1 MTKPTELSYS
11 APFARFALRRPVTVV
26 MVFFAMLILGLASSR
41 LLPLEKF
48 PGIDIPQLV
57 VSAPYPNATPAE
69 VERLIVRPLEE
80 ALATVSGIKEIR
92 SFSRENDAVVV
103 LMFDWEEEIG
113 SRSIEIREQVESI
126 RHTLPKDLE
135 RIYVMHFNTD
145 DMPVLQIRISS
156 DRDLSLA
163 WDLLNKQLKEPLERA
178 DGVSKV
184 DLYGVEQREIMI
196 RLNPEAVIASG
207 LTDNQILSMLRA
219 ANFTLS
225 AGYME
230 TERTRVRVVASDEF
244 RNLED
249 IRTLPVTPHLTI
261 ADIAEVAY
269 ELPRKLDGRRFNQR
283 YAIGLSVFKDSNA
296 NLVDVAHN
304 VVSIIEAAA
313 TTPEFNDIQLMMM
326 DNLAESVTDSLSDLL
341 FAGLIGALLSIT
353 VLYLFLREWR
363 LTLIIVLSVPA
374 AICLTLGVMYLLG
387 YSLNILSMMG
397 LMLAVG
403 MLIDNAVVV
412 SESVRQEQELA
423 IIDKRPLNEDI
434 VELGAARVSLA
445 IIAGT
450 LTTAIVFL
458 PNIFGAKEELTVFLE
473 HVAIAICI
481 SLLAS
486 LLVAQTLI
494 PLLLSKLKVKVNKRV
509 RTEPRIKSAYLR
521 SLRWSHRRPKLTS
534 FFIFLLFAS
543 TALPMSQI
551 KTDEADTA
559 FNDRLYI
566 NYDIQGQYAL
576 DEVKQEVIQLE
587 NYLYANK
594 DDFEIDNVYSY
605 YSTDSATSTL
615 LLKEKRHLSV
625 PEIQDRIRKNMPLL
639 PRSKVRFGFRGGD
652 NDGVQITL
660 SGRSTELLQELAR
673 DIMPILER
681 IDGLV
686 DVQTDNNKASE
697 ELQLHV
703 NRIQAERYGL
713 TTQSVANQVS
723 TALRGTN
730 LRSFRHNPEGDV
742 RIRAAYPEA
751 YELDFDLLQNVVVAR
766 DENALIRLDQVAQFD
781 RQPRLSQISRY
792 NRETAIRINANL
804 DNLTLSEARVA
815 IEAALEQI
823 ELPNGYS
830 WSLDGGF
837 RQQQEQNKNMAVN
850 MLLAVCLVY
859 MVMAALFE
867 SLLLPTAVI
876 GSLVLAITG
885 AFWGLWFTGSSME
898 MMAMIGMLIL
908 MGVVVNNG
916 IVLVDQVNQLRD
928 EGFNVEDAI
937 IEGTSRRIRPILM
950 TVATTIL
957 GLLPLALGSTQ
968 IGGDGPSYS
977 PMAITIISGL
987 LFSTITSLYFIP
999 HAYSRLLYWRDHW
1012 GNVIRQSD
1020 PKGNKKAIV

>member
-1 MTKPTELSYS
+1 MTNSAEVKSKYS
-11 APFARFALRRPVTVV
+11 APFARFALRRPVTVW
-26 MVFFAMLILGLASSR
+26 MVFFAMLVLGLASSR

-69 VERLIVRPLEE
+69 IERLIVRPLEE
-80 ALATVSGIKEIR
+80 ALATVSGIKEMR
-92 SFSRENDAVVV
+92 SFSRENDALVV
-103 LMFDWEEEIG
+103 LFFDWEEEIG
-113 SRSIEIREQVESI
+113 SRSIEIREQVESV
-126 RHTLPKDLE
+126 RHTLPDDLE

-156 DRDLSLA
+156 ERDLSLA
-163 WDLLNKQLKEPLERA
+163 WDLLSKQLKEPLERA
-178 DGVSKV
+178 EGVSKV
-184 DLYGVEQREIMI
+184 DLYGVQQREIMI
-196 RLNPEAVIASG
+196 RLKPEAIIAAG
-207 LTDNQILSMLRA
+207 LTDSQVMSILRT

-230 TERTRVRVVASDEF
+230 TERTRVRLVASDEF
-244 RNLED
+244 HNLAD
-249 IRTLPVTPHLTI
+249 IESLPINAHLTI
-261 ADIAEVAY
+261 ADVAEVSY
-269 ELPRKLDGRRFNQR
+269 ELPRAQDGRHFNQR
-283 YAIGLSVFKDSNA
+283 YAIGLSVFKDSSA

-313 TTPEFNDIQLMMM
+313 QTPEFNDIELMMM
-326 DNLAESVTDSLSDLL
+326 DNLAESVTDSLRDLL
-341 FAGLIGALLSIT
+341 LAGLIGALLSIT
-353 VLYLFLREWR
+353 LLYAFLREWR
-363 LTLIIVLSVPA
+363 LTLIIVLSVPSA
-374 AICLTLGVMYLLG
+374 LCLTLGVMYLLG

-423 IIDKRPLNEDI
+423 IADNQPLNEAV

-458 PNIFGAKEELTVFLE
+458 PNIFGAKEQLTIFLE
-473 HVAIAICI
+473 HVAVAICI

-494 PLLLSKLKVKVNKRV
+494 PLLLSKLKVKVKKQPKR
-509 RTEPRIKSAYLR
+509 EPRLKPAYLR
-521 SLRWSHRRPKLTS
+521 SLRWSHKNPKTTS
-534 FFIFLLFAS
+534 LIIFLLFAS
-543 TALPMSQI
+543 TALPISQI
-551 KTDEADTA
+551 SSDGADTA

-566 NYDIQGQYAL
+566 NYDIQGQFAL
-576 DEVKQEVIQLE
+576 EEVEQEVTRLE
-587 NYLYANK
+587 TYLYANK

-605 YSTDSATSTL
+605 YSTNSATSTL
-615 LLKEKRHLSV
+615 LLKTKRNLTISQ
-625 PEIQDRIRKNMPLL
+625 IQDRIRANMPLL
-639 PRSKVRFGFRGGD
+639 ARSKVRFGFRGGD

-673 DIMPILER
+673 DIMPVLSR
-681 IDGLV
+681 IEGLV
-686 DVQTDNNKASE
+686 DVQTDNQQAAE
-697 ELQLHV
+697 ELQMHV
-703 NRIQAERYGL
+703 SRTQAERYGL

-723 TALRGTN
+723 TALRGSN

-751 YELDFDLLQNVVVAR
+751 YELDFDLLQNVVIGR
-766 DENALIRLDQVAQFD
+766 DENALIRLDQVAQFE
-781 RQPRLSQISRY
+781 RHPRLSQISRY
-792 NRETAIRINANL
+792 NRQTAIRINANL
-804 DNLTLSEARVA
+804 DGLTLSEARTV
-815 IEAALEQI
+815 LEKTLAQV
-823 ELPNGYS
+823 ELPPGYN

-850 MLLAVCLVY
+850 MLLAMCLVY

-885 AFWGLWFTGSSME
+885 AFWGLWFTGNSIE

-928 EGFNVEDAI
+928 EGFGLEEAI

-957 GLLPLALGSTQ
+957 GLLPLALGNTQ
-968 IGGDGPSYS
+968 VGGDGPSYS

-987 LFSTITSLYFIP
+987 IFSTVTSLYFIP

-1012 GNVIRQSD
+1012 SSVAGRSKLPV
-1020 PKGNKKAIV
+1020 KA

>member
-1 MTKPTELSYS
+1 MTKPTEPKYT
-11 APFARFALRRPVTVV
+11 APFASFALRRPVTVW

-69 VERLIVRPLEE
+69 IERLIVRPLEE
-80 ALATVSGIKEIR
+80 ALATVSGIKEMR
-92 SFSRENDAVVV
+92 SYSRENDALVV
-103 LMFDWEEEIG
+103 LFFDWEEEIG
-113 SRSIEIREQVESI
+113 SRSIEIREQVESV
-126 RHTLPKDLE
+126 RHTLPDDLE

-156 DRDLSLA
+156 ERDLSLA

-178 DGVSKV
+178 EGVSKV
-184 DLYGVEQREIMI
+184 DLYGVQQREIMI
-196 RLNPEAVIASG
+196 RLKPEAIIAAG
-207 LTDNQILSMLRA
+207 LTDSQVMSILRT

-230 TERTRVRVVASDEF
+230 TERTRVRLVASDEF
-244 RNLED
+244 RNLAD
-249 IRTLPVTPHLTI
+249 IERLPINANLTI
-261 ADIAEVAY
+261 ADVAEVSY
-269 ELPRKLDGRRFNQR
+269 ELPRALDGRHFNQR

-313 TTPEFNDIQLMMM
+313 QTPEFNDIQLMMM
-326 DNLAESVTDSLSDLL
+326 DNLAESVTDSLRDLL
-341 FAGLIGALLSIT
+341 LAGLIGALLSIT
-353 VLYLFLREWR
+353 LLYAFLREWR
-363 LTLIIVLSVPA
+363 LTLIIVLSVPS

-423 IIDKRPLNEDI
+423 VAAKQPLNEG
-434 VELGAARVSLA
+434 VVVLGAARVSLA

-458 PNIFGAKEELTVFLE
+458 PNIFGAKEQLTIFLE
-473 HVAIAICI
+473 HVAVAICI

-494 PLLLSKLKVKVNKRV
+494 PLLLSKLKVKVKKQPKR
-509 RTEPRIKSAYLR
+509 EPRLKPAYLR
-521 SLRWSHRRPKLTS
+521 SLRWSHRHPRVTS
-534 FFIFLLFAS
+534 LIIFLLFAS
-543 TALPMSQI
+543 TALPISQI
-551 KTDEADTA
+551 SSDGADTA

-566 NYDIQGQYAL
+566 NYDIQGQFAL
-576 DEVKQEVIQLE
+576 EEVEQEVTRLE
-587 NYLYANK
+587 AYLYANK

-605 YSTDSATSTL
+605 YSTNSATSTL
-615 LLKEKRHLSV
+615 LLKTKRNLTI
-625 PEIQDRIRKNMPLL
+625 PEIQDRIRANMPLL
-639 PRSKVRFGFRGGD
+639 ARSKVRFGFRGGD

-673 DIMPILER
+673 DIMPVLSR
-681 IDGLV
+681 IEGLV
-686 DVQTDNNKASE
+686 DVQTDNDQAAE
-697 ELQLHV
+697 ELQMHV
-703 NRIQAERYGL
+703 NRTQAERYGL

-723 TALRGTN
+723 TALRGSN

-751 YELDFDLLQNVVVAR
+751 YELDFDLLQNVVIGR
-766 DENALIRLDQVAQFD
+766 DDNALIRLDQVAQFE
-781 RQPRLSQISRY
+781 RHPRLSQISRY

-804 DNLTLSEARVA
+804 DGLTLSEART
-815 IEAALEQI
+815 ELEQTLGQI
-823 ELPNGYS
+823 ELPPGYS

-837 RQQQEQNKNMAVN
+837 RQQQEENKNMAVN
-850 MLLAVCLVY
+850 MLLAMCLVY

-885 AFWGLWFTGSSME
+885 AFWGLWFTGNSIE

-928 EGFNVEDAI
+928 EGFDLEEAI

-957 GLLPLALGSTQ
+957 GLLPLALGNTQ
-968 IGGDGPSYS
+968 VGGDGPSYS

-1012 GNVIRQSD
+1012 SSVAGRSKLPAKVQ
-1020 PKGNKKAIV
+1020 A